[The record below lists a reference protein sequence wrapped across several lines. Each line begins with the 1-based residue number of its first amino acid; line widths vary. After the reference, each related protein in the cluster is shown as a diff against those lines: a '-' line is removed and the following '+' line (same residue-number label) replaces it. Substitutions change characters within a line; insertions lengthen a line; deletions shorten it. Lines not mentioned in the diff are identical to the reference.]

1 MVQVLSCEKER
12 ERERESERER
22 ERERAKRKRERG
34 GERERESTHL
44 PTHPSTHTHSD
55 THTHTV
61 THPRH
66 LPVILFAGDKG
77 LRGRRPGFGP
87 LSLRSDL
94 TGHRG
99 LGEQSDQA
107 LQRRQLQ
114 KIARPRAGPEAV
126 CLLPAAAAPSAL
138 RMRPERR
145 QWQSQRVQGCARMQ
159 PTDLWATSEC
169 STHRPASKAP
179 LPVPP
184 APVPCPERQSATG
197 GPVQQWLVLERMIP
211 KG

>member
-1 MVQVLSCEKER
+1 MRAR
-12 ERERESERER
+12 ERERESEEKER
-22 ERERAKRKRERG
+22 EREG
-34 GERERESTHL
+34 GRERESTHL

-126 CLLPAAAAPSAL
+126 CLLPAAAAPSAPRNAHAPRTPPVAVTAGAGL
-138 RMRPERR
+138 RADAANGPVGNI
-145 QWQSQRVQGCARMQ
+145 RVLNTSAGVEGAPAGPACAR
-159 PTDLWATSEC
+159 
-169 STHRPASKAP
+169 
-179 LPVPP
+179 PVPRIC
-184 APVPCPERQSATG
+184 ACSHASEN
-197 GPVQQWLVLERMIP
+197 
-211 KG
+211 